1 MVPQIEAIYVSFPKK
16 VFSSS
21 FKVIK
26 GQKVDNEVN
35 NFHGYKKYYHQVHF
49 RSFFKISIYALEG
62 SKILIFSNHIGVEG
76 LVFRHQ
82 NRTSVRWRR
91 DDEILER
98 LATLQPRNLAP
109 STNTYQ
115 RKLIP

>member
-1 MVPQIEAIYVSFPKK
+1 MIMKSTIFIVSKNIITKFI
-16 VFSSS
+16 FAA
-21 FKVIK
+21 
-26 GQKVDNEVN
+26 
-35 NFHGYKKYYHQVHF
+35 
-49 RSFFKISIYALEG
+49 FFKISIYALEG

-109 STNTYQ
+109 STNTY
-115 RKLIP
+115 